1 MKLLIFWA
9 ILKRKLNTI
18 NSAQQVRKADLVKGL
33 EAKALAVAILAD
45 LADSATSLIHFSE
58 AEAPLAIKMLRVRDA
73 IFNTRCA

>member
-45 LADSATSLIHFSE
+45 SATSLIHFSE